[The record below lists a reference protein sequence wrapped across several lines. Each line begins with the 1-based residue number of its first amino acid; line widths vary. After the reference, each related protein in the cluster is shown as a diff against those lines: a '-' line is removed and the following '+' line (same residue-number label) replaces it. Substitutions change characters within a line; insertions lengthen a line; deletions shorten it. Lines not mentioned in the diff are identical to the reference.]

1 MPPTSP
7 AFPRERAAK
16 RAHLLAAVEAI
27 REVVAAGAEEGERL
41 RTLPPATVR
50 ALVGSGLLALKV
62 PESLGGAEADP
73 VTQLEVLEALTAV
86 EASAGWCLMVATT
99 AVGLPAG
106 FLPDDA
112 VVKIL
117 AGGRVP
123 LAAIAILPTG
133 TATPVDGGYRLTG
146 RWPFASGVRHAEWLT
161 AGVMVRRDAGDPGER
176 HVAVLP
182 AAAAEIHDNWRVAG
196 LEGTGSSDF
205 SVTDCFVPD
214 AFVWNPVT
222 AAPRRGGPLFRLG
235 LPAFVAY
242 EHVAFALGVAR
253 RALDAAAELARSKAR
268 GLVPSP
274 LAARAAFQA
283 RLGEGEIRLGAA
295 RAGAI
300 ALFEAAWGVVGAG
313 GTLSRREQAQLRSVA
328 THATEVSV
336 DIVTGLFRAAGGGAL
351 YRDGVLQRCLRDINA
366 GAQHLM
372 VSDSAYERL
381 GQILLGFP
389 DVDPMG

>member
-1 MPPTSP
+1 MSAVFPT
-7 AFPRERAAK
+7 ERAAK
-16 RAHLLAAVEAI
+16 RAHLLATVEGL
-27 REVVAAGAEEGERL
+27 RDVVAAGAEEGERL

-50 ALVGSGLLALKV
+50 ALADSGLFALKV

-73 VTQLEVLEALTAV
+73 VTQLEVLEALTHID
-86 EASAGWCLMVATT
+86 ASAGWCLMVATT

-106 FLPDDA
+106 FLPDEA
-112 VVKIL
+112 IGKIL

-123 LAAIAILPTG
+123 PAAVAILPTG

-161 AGVMVRRDAGDPGER
+161 AGAMVRRDAQDPGER
-176 HVAVLP
+176 HIMVIP
-182 AAAAEIHDNWRVAG
+182 AGAAEIHDNWQVAG

-205 SVTDCFVPD
+205 SVTDCFVPA
-214 AFVWNPVT
+214 AFAWNPVT
-222 AAPRRGGPLFRLG
+222 ATPRRGGALFRLG
-235 LPAFVAY
+235 MPAFVAY
-242 EHVAFALGVAR
+242 EHVAFALGVTG
-253 RALDAAAELARSKAR
+253 RALGAAALLAQSKAR
-268 GLVPSP
+268 GLVTASP
-274 LAARAAFQA
+274 LAGRAVFQA
-283 RLGEGEIRLGAA
+283 RLGVGEMRLRTV

-300 ALFEAAWGVVGAG
+300 ELFEAAWATVSAG
-313 GTLSRREQAQLRSVA
+313 GTLTRRQQAELRSIA
-328 THATEVSV
+328 TYATETAVEV
-336 DIVTGLFRAAGGGAL
+336 VTGLFRAAGGGAL
-351 YRDGVLQRCLRDINA
+351 YRTGVLQRCLRDINA

>member
-1 MPPTSP
+1 MSAATPV
-7 AFPRERAAK
+7 ERAAK

-27 REVVAAGAEEGERL
+27 RDVVAAGAEEGERL

-50 ALVGSGLLALKV
+50 ALADSGLFALKV

-73 VTQLEVLEALTAV
+73 ITQLEVLEALTHID
-86 EASAGWCLMVATT
+86 ASAGWCLMVATT

-106 FLPDDA
+106 FLPDEA
-112 VVKIL
+112 IATIL

-123 LAAIAILPTG
+123 PAAIAILPTG

-161 AGVMVRRDAGDPGER
+161 AGAMVRRDAEDPGER
-176 HVAVLP
+176 HIVVIP
-182 AAAAEIHDNWRVAG
+182 AAAAQIHDNWQVAG

-205 SVTDCFVPD
+205 SVTDCFVPA
-214 AFVWNPVT
+214 AFVWNPAT
-222 AAPRRGGPLFRLG
+222 AKPRRGGALFRLG
-235 LPAFVAY
+235 MPAFVAY
-242 EHVAFALGVAR
+242 EHVAFALGILR
-253 RALDAAAELARSKAR
+253 RALGAAAELAQSKSR
-268 GLVPSP
+268 GLVTASP

-283 RLGEGEIRLGAA
+283 RLGEGEIRLRAV
-295 RAGAI
+295 RAGAVE
-300 ALFEAAWGVVGAG
+300 LFEAAWAAVGAG
-313 GTLSRREQAQLRSVA
+313 GTLTRQQQAELRSVA
-328 THATEVSV
+328 TYATETAVEV
-336 DIVTGLFRAAGGGAL
+336 VTGLFRSAGGGAL
-351 YRDGVLQRCLRDINA
+351 YRTGVLQRCLRDINA

-381 GQILLGFP
+381 GQIRLGFP

>member
-1 MPPTSP
+1 MTTP
-7 AFPRERAAK
+7 FPRERAAK

-27 REVVAAGAEEGERL
+27 RDVVAAGAEEGERL

-50 ALVGSGLLALKV
+50 ALAGSGLLALKV

-73 VTQLEVLEALTAV
+73 VTQLEVLEALSRV
-86 EASAGWCLMVATT
+86 DASAGWCLMVATT
-99 AVGLPAG
+99 AIGLPAG
-106 FLPDDA
+106 FLPDEA
-112 VVKIL
+112 VEKIL

-123 LAAIAILPTG
+123 PAAIAILSTG
-133 TATPVDGGYRLTG
+133 TATPVSGGYRLTG

-161 AGVMVRRDAGDPGER
+161 AGVMVRRDAEDPGER
-176 HVAVLP
+176 HLVVIP
-182 AAAAEIHDNWRVAG
+182 AAAVEIHDNWRVAG

-205 SVTDCFVPD
+205 SVADHFVP
-214 AFVWNPVT
+214 ASFAWNMVT
-222 AAPRRGGPLFRLG
+222 TAPRRGGPLFRLG
-235 LPAFVAY
+235 MPAFVAY

-253 RALDAAAELARSKAR
+253 RALDAATELARSKMR
-268 GLVPSP
+268 GLGVASP
-274 LAARAAFQA
+274 LAGRATFQA
-283 RLGEGEIRLGAA
+283 RLGEGEIRLRAA

-300 ALFEAAWGVVGAG
+300 ELFEAAWGAVSAG
-313 GTLSRREQAQLRSVA
+313 HGLTRRQQAELRSVA
-328 THATEVSV
+328 THATETAAE
-336 DIVTGLFRAAGGGAL
+336 IVTGLFRAAGGGAL
-351 YRDGVLQRCLRDINA
+351 YRGGVLQRCLRDINA

>member
-1 MPPTSP
+1 MRSTT

-27 REVVAAGAEEGERL
+27 RDVVAAGAEEGERL

-50 ALVGSGLLALKV
+50 ALIGSGLLAMKV

-73 VTQLEVLEALTAV
+73 VTQLEVLEALTRA

-106 FLPDDA
+106 FLPDEA
-112 VVKIL
+112 VATL
-117 AGGRVP
+117 LPGGRVP
-123 LAAIAILPTG
+123 PAAIAILPTG

-161 AGVMVRRDAGDPGER
+161 AGVIVRPDAGGPGER
-176 HVAVLP
+176 HIAVIP
-182 AAAAEIHDNWRVAG
+182 ASAAEIHDNWHVAG

-205 SVTDCFVPD
+205 SVTDGFVPA
-214 AFVWNPVT
+214 AFVWNPAT

-235 LPAFVAY
+235 MPAFVAY

-253 RALDAAAELARSKAR
+253 RALDAATDLAQAKAR
-268 GLVPSP
+268 GLVPSS
-274 LAARAAFQA
+274 LAGRAAVQA
-283 RLGEGEIRLGAA
+283 RLGEAEIRLRAA
-295 RAGAI
+295 RAGAVE
-300 ALFEAAWGVVGAG
+300 LFEAAWAAVSAG
-313 GTLSRREQAQLRSVA
+313 GTLTRRQQAELRSVA
-328 THATEVSV
+328 THATGTAV
-336 DIVTGLFRAAGGGAL
+336 DIVTGLFRAAGGSAL
-351 YRDGVLQRCLRDINA
+351 YRGGALQRCLRDINA

-372 VSDSAYERL
+372 VSDAAYERL